1 MHLKPQN
8 HLLTHTHTQKKKR
21 QNKKNGED
29 IPILVV
35 AEIVLV
41 QRNLIN
47 NQYKQKSEVLYTFR
61 SHKSYAYLL
70 NVEPSNFVLM
80 KMCTALFNEIIITFT
95 NKNNKY

>member
-8 HLLTHTHTQKKKR
+8 HLLTHTHTKKKR
-21 QNKKNGED
+21 QNKKNRED

-70 NVEPSNFVLM
+70 NVKPSNFVLM
-80 KMCTALFNEIIITFT
+80 KMCTAEFDEIIITFT
-95 NKNNKY
+95 DKNNKY

>member
-8 HLLTHTHTQKKKR
+8 HLLTHTHTHKKR

-47 NQYKQKSEVLYTFR
+47 NQYKQKSEVLHTFR

-70 NVEPSNFVLM
+70 NVKPSNFVLM
-80 KMCTALFNEIIITFT
+80 KMCTAEFDEIIITFT
-95 NKNNKY
+95 DKNNKY

>member
-8 HLLTHTHTQKKKR
+8 HLLTHTHTQKKR

>member
-8 HLLTHTHTQKKKR
+8 HLLTHTHTHKKR

-47 NQYKQKSEVLYTFR
+47 NQYKQKSEVLCTFR

-70 NVEPSNFVLM
+70 NVKPSNFVLM
-80 KMCTALFNEIIITFT
+80 KMCTAEFDEIIITFT
-95 NKNNKY
+95 YNNNKY

>member
-8 HLLTHTHTQKKKR
+8 HLLTHTHTQKKR

-80 KMCTALFNEIIITFT
+80 KMCTALFDEIIITFT